1 MAFKNRNEGN
11 NVREIKNPD
20 YYLNQFIPRAD
31 GSAMR
36 LESTKLYL
44 DNPSHKQLIE
54 GWNSGAITQADLCGE
69 GAIQVEIRSAA
80 RSEAGLVIKKA
91 LIG

>member
-1 MAFKNRNEGN
+1 MAFKNRSE
-11 NVREIKNPD
+11 NVREIKQPD
-20 YYLNQFIPRAD
+20 FYLNQFIPRAD

-44 DNPSHKQLIE
+44 DNPSHKQLID
-54 GWNSGAITQADLCGE
+54 GWNAGTITQVDLCGD
-69 GAIQVEIRSAA
+69 GAIQCEIRSAA
-80 RSEAGLVIKKA
+80 RSEAGLVLKKA